1 LSVGHFIVVFISES
15 HNAILGTKE
24 QQVETQQNQIIWTRQ
39 KDIRGK
45 ISYTS
50 ECGVINRVYETYTTR
65 SIGSRT
71 TYYNFLYDNLVFDTL
86 TEAKNFAESFL
97 LEKVGA

>member
-1 LSVGHFIVVFISES
+1 VEI
-15 HNAILGTKE
+15 
-24 QQVETQQNQIIWTRQ
+24 QQDQIIWTRQ

-45 ISYTS
+45 ISYSS

-71 TYYNFLYDNLVFDTL
+71 TYYNFVYDGLIFDTL
-86 TEAKNFAESFL
+86 TDAKNFAESFC